1 MRVAKLPEPR
11 TAATP
16 PALAGVQHIR
26 NTDNIDNRT
35 HRLGRPTRRPAWR
48 AARPYGGTMS
58 DLDLVREELR
68 ELSGRVI
75 DAAGSPSEPFG
86 LYTFL
91 PDDPEAA
98 LARWVE
104 QSVFD
109 EFFGNSAELLDQ
121 EYGRY
126 EPASFFMCV
135 LDHRR
140 RLPAGAA
147 RVTMASE
154 RGLKTLADIESVWG
168 QNLEQV
174 LARSGRAWDLDLV
187 WDAVTMAI
195 APEYRG
201 KSTDG
206 LLSLAMNSLGLRSLR
221 ACGGQDYVCVLDL
234 EVLALFN
241 AALHDA
247 FIPFPGIEPMRYLD
261 SPLSVPAFTDLA
273 DLDRRLRAT
282 DPIIHA
288 IMFEGV
294 GLEASV
300 REMPW
305 VPVLQRAGRDPQPV
319 VLRR

>member
-1 MRVAKLPEPR
+1 
-11 TAATP
+11 
-16 PALAGVQHIR
+16 
-26 NTDNIDNRT
+26 
-35 HRLGRPTRRPAWR
+35 
-48 AARPYGGTMS
+48 MS
-58 DLDLVREELR
+58 ELDLVQEELR
-68 ELSGRVI
+68 ELAGRVI
-75 DAAGSPSEPFG
+75 EGAGSPEEPFG

-91 PDDPEAA
+91 PGDPEAA

-140 RLPAGAA
+140 RVPAGAA
-147 RVTMASE
+147 RVTMASDL
-154 RGLKTLADIESVWG
+154 GLKTLADIESVWG
-168 QNLEQV
+168 QRLDEV
-174 LARSGRAWDLDLV
+174 LARTGRVWDLDRV

-195 APEYRG
+195 APDYRG

-247 FIPFPGIEPMRYLD
+247 FIPFPGLEPMRYLD
-261 SPLSVPAFTDLA
+261 SPLSVPASTDLD
-273 DLDRRLRAT
+273 DLERRLRAT
-282 DPIIHA
+282 DPIMHG

-294 GLEASV
+294 GLEAAV

-305 VPVLQRAGRDPQPV
+305 VPVLQRAGRDPQPAG
-319 VLRR
+319 LRR

>member
-1 MRVAKLPEPR
+1 
-11 TAATP
+11 
-16 PALAGVQHIR
+16 
-26 NTDNIDNRT
+26 
-35 HRLGRPTRRPAWR
+35 
-48 AARPYGGTMS
+48 MS

-75 DAAGSPSEPFG
+75 DAAGTPAEPFG

-91 PDDPEAA
+91 PQDPEAA

-109 EFFGNSAELLDQ
+109 EFFGNSAELLDE

-135 LDHRR
+135 LDHQR

-168 QNLEQV
+168 QDLGQV
-174 LARSGRAWDLDLV
+174 LARSGREFDLDRV

-247 FIPFPGIEPMRYLD
+247 FVPFPGVEPMRYLD
-261 SPLSVPAFTDLA
+261 SPLSVPAFTDLT
-273 DLDRRLRAT
+273 DLEQRLRAT
-282 DPIIHA
+282 DPIMHG

-294 GLEASV
+294 GLEAAV

-305 VPVLQRAGRDPQPV
+305 VPVLQRAGRHPQPGV
-319 VLRR
+319 VRR